1 MSAAH
6 VMMMLLSGT
15 STVAMAVG
23 LNTTTASGQS
33 FDSEITSNIVSA
45 TVTGGTAPY
54 TYAWTVTTSDG
65 IVALNPTSPS
75 TAFRKSGGVQG
86 TTYSGTAVL
95 TVTDSAAVVRV
106 SATVN
111 ISLRCREDPTGG
123 TGTL

>member
-15 STVAMAVG
+15 STVAMTVA
-23 LNTTTASGQS
+23 LDTTTASGGS
-33 FDSEITSNIVSA
+33 WDSTITSNTVSA
-45 TVTGGTAPY
+45 TVTGGTPPY
-54 TYAWTVTTSDG
+54 TYSWAVTTSDG

-75 TAFRKSGGVQG
+75 TAFRKTGGVAG
-86 TTYSGTAVL
+86 TNYSGTAVL

-106 SATVN
+106 SETVN
-111 ISLRCREDPTGG
+111 ISLRCRDDPTGG

>member
-1 MSAAH
+1 MSAAKRL
-6 VMMMLLSGT
+6 MMLLGG
-15 STVAMAVG
+15 VATAPMAVA
-23 LNTTTASGQS
+23 LNTTSATGAS
-33 FDSEITSNIVSA
+33 FNSEITSNIVSA
-45 TVTGGTAPY
+45 TVSGGTAPY

-75 TAFRKSGGVQG
+75 TAFRKTGGVAG
-86 TTYSGTAVL
+86 STYSGTAVL